1 MCCRALLLVIF
12 LMSFS
17 KVKLED
23 CGIIEQ
29 EEIDLNKVAD
39 WANNLP
45 ALKKQDE
52 QKWNLLQNSLQGRVV
67 NNKYVLSYRFYQN
80 FISLVYIFQGKLM
93 GVLSFQRYFLGIFKK
108 VLYCSL

>member
-1 MCCRALLLVIF
+1 MCCRALLLGIF

-17 KVKLED
+17 KVILED
-23 CGIIEQ
+23 CDIIDQ

-52 QKWNLLQNSLQGRVV
+52 QKWNLLQNSLQGRGV
-67 NNKYVLSYRFYQN
+67 NS
-80 FISLVYIFQGKLM
+80 
-93 GVLSFQRYFLGIFKK
+93 
-108 VLYCSL
+108 

>member
-52 QKWNLLQNSLQGRVV
+52 QKWNLLQNSLQGRGV
-67 NNKYVLSYRFYQN
+67 NN
-80 FISLVYIFQGKLM
+80 
-93 GVLSFQRYFLGIFKK
+93 
-108 VLYCSL
+108 

>member
-1 MCCRALLLVIF
+1 
-12 LMSFS
+12 MSFS

-52 QKWNLLQNSLQGRVV
+52 EKWNLLQNSLQGRGVS
-67 NNKYVLSYRFYQN
+67 NKYVLSYRFHQN
-80 FISLVYIFQGKLM
+80 FIFWCT
-93 GVLSFQRYFLGIFKK
+93 YFKGN
-108 VLYCSL
+108 

>member
-1 MCCRALLLVIF
+1 
-12 LMSFS
+12 MSFS

-23 CGIIEQ
+23 CDIIEQ

-52 QKWNLLQNSLQGRVV
+52 QKWNLLQNSLQGREV
-67 NNKYVLSYRFYQN
+67 NN
-80 FISLVYIFQGKLM
+80 
-93 GVLSFQRYFLGIFKK
+93 
-108 VLYCSL
+108 

>member
-1 MCCRALLLVIF
+1 
-12 LMSFS
+12 MSFS

-29 EEIDLNKVAD
+29 EEIDLNEVAD

-52 QKWNLLQNSLQGRVV
+52 QKWNLLQNSLQGRGV
-67 NNKYVLSYRFYQN
+67 NNKYVLSYRFHQKN
-80 FISLVYIFQGKLM
+80 FGVHISRETDGCIVF
-93 GVLSFQRYFLGIFKK
+93 
-108 VLYCSL
+108 

>member
-1 MCCRALLLVIF
+1 
-12 LMSFS
+12 MSFS

-29 EEIDLNKVAD
+29 DEETDLNKVAD

-52 QKWNLLQNSLQGRVV
+52 QKWNLLQNSLQGRGV
-67 NNKYVLSYRFYQN
+67 NS
-80 FISLVYIFQGKLM
+80 
-93 GVLSFQRYFLGIFKK
+93 
-108 VLYCSL
+108 

>member
-1 MCCRALLLVIF
+1 MCCRALLLAIF

-23 CGIIEQ
+23 CGIEQ
-29 EEIDLNKVAD
+29 EEIYMNKVDLNKVAD

-52 QKWNLLQNSLQGRVV
+52 QKWNLLQNSLQGKKI
-67 NNKYVLSYRFYQN
+67 NKIFSD
-80 FISLVYIFQGKLM
+80 FIIYLFWV
-93 GVLSFQRYFLGIFKK
+93 GIHI
-108 VLYCSL
+108 SS

>member
-1 MCCRALLLVIF
+1 
-12 LMSFS
+12 MSFS

-29 EEIDLNKVAD
+29 DEETDLNKVAD

-67 NNKYVLSYRFYQN
+67 NNNKFVLSYRFYQKN
-80 FISLVYIFQGKLM
+80 NLLVHFSRETDGCIVFSKILNLFMSSG
-93 GVLSFQRYFLGIFKK
+93 
-108 VLYCSL
+108 

>member
-1 MCCRALLLVIF
+1 
-12 LMSFS
+12 MSFS

-52 QKWNLLQNSLQGRVV
+52 EKWNLLQNSLQGRGVS
-67 NNKYVLSYRFYQN
+67 NKYVLSYRFDQN
-80 FISLVYIFQGKLM
+80 FIFWCT
-93 GVLSFQRYFLGIFKK
+93 YFKGN
-108 VLYCSL
+108 